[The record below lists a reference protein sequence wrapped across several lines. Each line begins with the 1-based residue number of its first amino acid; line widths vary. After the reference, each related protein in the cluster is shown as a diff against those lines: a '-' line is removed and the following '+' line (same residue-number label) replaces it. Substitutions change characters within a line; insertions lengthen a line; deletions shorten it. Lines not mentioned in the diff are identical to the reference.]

1 MVCSSIAIPIIC
13 RGEIQGKS
21 CEPDTT
27 ESLTN
32 SSTSAAVVG
41 SQEDGWILDEN
52 LEYEEET
59 NGSDLNAATNQE
71 SIEVA
76 LNATRQQLKDCQDL
90 LQSRGAGSGDGYP
103 SGIFE
108 RVAKVWKFFQ
118 IT

>member
-1 MVCSSIAIPIIC
+1 MLCSSISIPIIF

-27 ESLTN
+27 ELPTN

-59 NGSDLNAATNQE
+59 NGFDLNAATNQE
-71 SIEVA
+71 SIEMA